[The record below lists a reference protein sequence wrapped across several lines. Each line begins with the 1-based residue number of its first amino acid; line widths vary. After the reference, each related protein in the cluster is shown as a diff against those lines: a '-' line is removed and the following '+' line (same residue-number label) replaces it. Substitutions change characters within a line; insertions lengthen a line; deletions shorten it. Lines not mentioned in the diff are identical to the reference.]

1 MVLVSSISK
10 FFTKKTSLANKWMS
24 FSSSNSALAHFTKY
38 LIAYCIP
45 ANSFSGNQPIQICS
59 CRNISI
65 FYLINWI
72 FAGEAIQGRKLFKGG
87 NYSRKYGILNRSRF
101 LVSFV
106 SLIQYQTDLF
116 TCSPLTKDCS
126 TRIYSESMSV
136 YGGQCILLI
145 TSKNFIGPL
154 NLNLKKSRVWFT
166 ILCKIL
172 KKKLGRST
180 LRNYRNQV

>member
-1 MVLVSSISK
+1 MVISRLK
-10 FFTKKTSLANKWMS
+10 IIVHLGIIAVLGGVNKVLW
-24 FSSSNSALAHFTKY
+24 
-38 LIAYCIP
+38 
-45 ANSFSGNQPIQICS
+45 SG
-59 CRNISI
+59 
-65 FYLINWI
+65 
-72 FAGEAIQGRKLFKGG
+72 
-87 NYSRKYGILNRSRF
+87 F

-116 TCSPLTKDCS
+116 TRSPLTKDCS

-166 ILCKIL
+166 ILCI
-172 KKKLGRST
+172 
-180 LRNYRNQV
+180 